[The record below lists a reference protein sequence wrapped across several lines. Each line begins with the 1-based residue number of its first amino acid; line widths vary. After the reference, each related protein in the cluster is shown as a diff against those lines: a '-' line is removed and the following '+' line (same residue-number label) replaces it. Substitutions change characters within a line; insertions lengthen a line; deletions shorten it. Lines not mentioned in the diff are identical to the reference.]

1 MISDNTNI
9 EGRLLALENTV
20 KDLKLNNKETK
31 STETKSTE
39 TKSTETKPK
48 KTRTQ
53 TEYNRFVSA
62 CINEDKEK
70 LGADFKHKDS
80 FSNAAKKWNEQ
91 KLSKHKNN

>member
-9 EGRLLALENTV
+9 EERLLALENTV
-20 KDLKLNNKETK
+20 KDLKLNNKETNI
-31 STETKSTE
+31 
-39 TKSTETKPK
+39 TETKPK

-91 KLSKHKNN
+91 KLSKQNK